1 MRKTFFK
8 IGVLF
13 ALFAVILGAFG
24 AHALKEH
31 LTPEHLSS
39 FETGVRY
46 QFYHAFAL
54 LMISLLMYKRKNK
67 FIHYAGWLFTTG
79 TLLFSGSIY
88 LLALRPVLGF
98 TGSWLGP
105 VTPLGGSLLIIG
117 WAMLFV
123 STFRDNDYKRG

>member
-13 ALFAVILGAFG
+13 ALFAVIFGAFG

-31 LTPEHLSS
+31 LTPEHLIS

-54 LMISLLMYKRKNK
+54 MIISLLMYKRKNK
-67 FIHYAGWLFTTG
+67 FIDYAGWLFTAG
-79 TLLFSGSIY
+79 TILFSGSIY
-88 LLALRPVLGF
+88 LLALRPVLNF
-98 TGSWLGP
+98 SGSWLGP

-117 WAMLFV
+117 WAMLLV
-123 STFRDNDYKRG
+123 STFQDNEYKRG